1 MGGMARY
8 LLLVARDQLNLRD
21 YWTRWFRGVQDVQ
34 VTLDRRW
41 GERREQVQPHEPER
55 RRAEPRDQQKIDR
68 QLRSR
73 RFAIIRRRRPI
84 LVVEDNEIVRDAV
97 AMMLSL
103 DGYEVDTANN
113 RAEALRL
120 LEQGSYDVIVSD
132 LGLPNVDIP
141 MFYRELKQRRPD
153 TLQRLIFMTGHTD
166 NPEYASFLKK
176 TRVPV
181 LAKPFTPEDLRQA
194 VQRALSAS

>member
-1 MGGMARY
+1 MEDMAGY
-8 LLLVARDQLNLRD
+8 LVIVAQERLDLRD

-34 VTLDRRW
+34 VTLDRRRS
-41 GERREQVQPHEPER
+41 ERRQQVQPYEPER
-55 RRAEPRDQQKIDR
+55 RCADRRYQPDIDLE
-68 QLRSR
+68 LRSR
-73 RFAIIRRRRPI
+73 GFAIVHCRRI

-97 AMMLSL
+97 AMMLYL
-103 DGYEVDTANN
+103 DGYEVNTANN

-153 TLQRLIFMTGHTD
+153 TVQHLIFMTGHTD
-166 NPEYASFLKK
+166 SPEYASFLKE
-176 TRVPV
+176 TRVPL

-194 VQRALSAS
+194 VQRALSTP